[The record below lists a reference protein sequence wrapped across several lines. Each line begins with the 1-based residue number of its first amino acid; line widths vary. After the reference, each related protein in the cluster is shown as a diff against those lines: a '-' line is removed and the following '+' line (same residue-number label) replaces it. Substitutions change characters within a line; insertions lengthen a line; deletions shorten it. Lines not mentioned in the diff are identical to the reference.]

1 MPPPG
6 CLTAFGERV
15 PASVV
20 SQYLTV
26 LMHYPDFEPTPSG
39 RELRRALV
47 EAAVRY
53 GDATAVYDVVL
64 WLAID
69 AFPQDAVRDA
79 MSYLL
84 ERGLNAEAH
93 PLRPANE
100 IEAAWLFVDFLLD
113 AKATRRATVDNL
125 RVWALTDSFPE
136 IIACVWPRLD
146 AEERA
151 RLEVA

>member
-1 MPPPG
+1 MTIDPRAP
-6 CLTAFGERV
+6 CVL
-15 PASVV
+15 AS
-20 SQYLTV
+20 
-26 LMHYPDFEPTPSG
+26 
-39 RELRRALV
+39 A
-47 EAAVRY
+47 
-53 GDATAVYDVVL
+53 
-64 WLAID
+64 
-69 AFPQDAVRDA
+69 
-79 MSYLL
+79 
-84 ERGLNAEAH
+84 
-93 PLRPANE
+93 ANE